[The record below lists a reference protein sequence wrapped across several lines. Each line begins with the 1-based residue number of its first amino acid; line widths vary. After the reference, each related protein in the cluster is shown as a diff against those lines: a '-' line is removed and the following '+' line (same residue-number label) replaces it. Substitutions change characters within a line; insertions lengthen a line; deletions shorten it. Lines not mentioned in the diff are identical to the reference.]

1 MGARYS
7 NLVKNYNDDEPKP
20 ELHSDQYHPSS
31 ENEVL
36 DVQRALMNLIPAEL
50 ADLIIDYAQ
59 YWPRLAS
66 CREANPPITIDST
79 TDLGGAPNDVFQFYL
94 VTDRPIPGWRDSDL
108 KVVRKVR
115 KVVFRIWSRDQ
126 GWGGDDGLVGEYEG
140 SWTWFE
146 AAICRGE
153 EQPFLVHRPDFS
165 SSSVPTTRRGDLNPD
180 TSKVWHLQSNIRAS
194 ANEALHEV
202 VWTDVDDSKL
212 NAWKETGSGDGR
224 GFVRLLQPGDKI
236 AVIARARYPGW
247 VNYVRRVEVEVFY
260 SL

>member
-1 MGARYS
+1 MGARFS
-7 NLVKNYNDDEPKP
+7 HWVE

-36 DVQRALMNLIPAEL
+36 HAQQTLMNFVPVEL

-59 YWPRLAS
+59 YWPRLANF
-66 CREANPPITIDST
+66 RESNPPVRIDST
-79 TDLGGAPNDVFQFYL
+79 SSSGGVLNDAYQFYV
-94 VTDRPIPGWRDSDL
+94 VTEGPTSGWSDSNR

-115 KVVFRIWSRDQ
+115 KVVFRIWSHDQ
-126 GWGGDDGLVGEYEG
+126 GWGGDDGLVGNYEG

-146 AAICRGE
+146 AAIWRCE
-153 EQPFLVHRPDFS
+153 EQPFLVQRPEFS
-165 SSSVPTTRRGDLNPD
+165 SLSVPATHQDDLYPD

-194 ANEALHEV
+194 AKEALHEV
-202 VWTDVDDSKL
+202 VWTDVDD
-212 NAWKETGSGDGR
+212 WKVNSETGSGDGR

-247 VNYVRRVEVEVFY
+247 VNHVGRVEVEIFY

>member
-1 MGARYS
+1 MGAGYS
-7 NLVKNYNDDEPKP
+7 NLVKNYYNDESET
-20 ELHSDQYHPSS
+20 ELHPDQYHPSS

-36 DVQRALMNLIPAEL
+36 HVQQTMMNFVPVEL
-50 ADLIIDYAQ
+50 ADLIVDYAQ

-66 CREANPPITIDST
+66 CREANPPITINST
-79 TDLGGAPNDVFQFYL
+79 SGSGGVLNDAYQFYL
-94 VTDRPIPGWRDSDL
+94 VTDRPIPEWSDSNL

-115 KVVFRIWSRDQ
+115 KVVFRIWSHDQ
-126 GWGGDDGLVGEYEG
+126 GWGGDDGLVGNYEG

-146 AAICRGE
+146 AAIWRGE
-153 EQPFLVHRPDFS
+153 EQPFLVHRPES
-165 SSSVPTTRRGDLNPD
+165 SNLSVPATHQDDLNPD

-194 ANEALHEV
+194 AKEAFHEV
-202 VWTDVDDSKL
+202 VWTDVEDWTVNS
-212 NAWKETGSGDGR
+212 WGETGSGDGR

-247 VNYVRRVEVEVFY
+247 VNHVRRVEVEIFY